1 MKLKTMKTMILTL
14 ILCGTVIC
22 AAACN
27 NPAPPAQES
36 QSENQPQ
43 SSLTDSSDGQTLS
56 PEQNTEKGPS
66 ADSVPLVFTDY
77 SDFLLFGTKGE
88 LDSAKYPNAEVILA
102 NYQLKREAFVDIKG
116 LFDLT
121 SKASKERSEEIVIE
135 NNNEYTYYV
144 YSKDQSD
151 RLKTEYRITV
161 KYNGNSSDTAYKDS
175 IVSIGSISDMQNRTG
190 IFAYR
195 SNGFDVLYSK
205 TETGYKSFTLIGGGL
220 NSGLNIGVFFEG
232 DGLTEAQIASECG
245 SVMSELLAGDTAILN
260 QALDRMNSFVLG
272 SDSKMK

>member
-1 MKLKTMKTMILTL
+1 M
-14 ILCGTVIC
+14 
-22 AAACN
+22 
-27 NPAPPAQES
+27 
-36 QSENQPQ
+36 
-43 SSLTDSSDGQTLS
+43 
-56 PEQNTEKGPS
+56 
-66 ADSVPLVFTDY
+66 VFTDY

-88 LDSAKYPNAEVILA
+88 LDSAKHPNAEVILA

-151 RLKTEYRITV
+151 KLKTEYRITV

-220 NSGLNIGVFFEG
+220 NIGVFFEG

-260 QALDRMNSFVLG
+260 QALDRMNGFVLG

>member
-43 SSLTDSSDGQTLS
+43 SSLDSTDGQTLS
-56 PEQNTEKGPS
+56 PEQNTEKDPT

-121 SKASKERSEEIVIE
+121 NKASKERSEEIVIE

-151 RLKTEYRITV
+151 KLKTEYRITV

-272 SDSKMK
+272 SDSKIK

>member
-1 MKLKTMKTMILTL
+1 MKLKTMKIMILTL

-22 AAACN
+22 AVACN

-56 PEQNTEKGPS
+56 PEQNTEKDPS

-121 SKASKERSEEIVIE
+121 SKASKERSEEIVVE
-135 NNNEYTYYV
+135 NSNEYTYYV

-151 RLKTEYRITV
+151 KLKTEYRITV

-220 NSGLNIGVFFEG
+220 NIGVFFEG
-232 DGLTEAQIASECG
+232 DGLTETQIASECG

-260 QALDRMNSFVLG
+260 QALDRMNGFVLG

>member
-1 MKLKTMKTMILTL
+1 M
-14 ILCGTVIC
+14 CGTVIC

-36 QSENQPQ
+36 QSENQSQ
-43 SSLTDSSDGQTLS
+43 SSPDSTDGQTLS
-56 PEQNTEKGPS
+56 PERNTEKDLS

-88 LDSAKYPNAEVILA
+88 LDSAKHPNAEVILA

-151 RLKTEYRITV
+151 KLKTEYRITV
-161 KYNGNSSDTAYKDS
+161 KYNGNSSDTAYKDP

-220 NSGLNIGVFFEG
+220 NIGVFFEG

-260 QALDRMNSFVLG
+260 QALDRMNGFVLG

>member
-43 SSLTDSSDGQTLS
+43 SSLDSTDGQTLS
-56 PEQNTEKGPS
+56 PERNTEKDPS

-77 SDFLLFGTKGE
+77 SDFLLLGTKGE

-121 SKASKERSEEIVIE
+121 NKASKERSEEIVIE

-151 RLKTEYRITV
+151 KLKTEYRITV

-232 DGLTEAQIASECG
+232 DGLTETQIASKCG